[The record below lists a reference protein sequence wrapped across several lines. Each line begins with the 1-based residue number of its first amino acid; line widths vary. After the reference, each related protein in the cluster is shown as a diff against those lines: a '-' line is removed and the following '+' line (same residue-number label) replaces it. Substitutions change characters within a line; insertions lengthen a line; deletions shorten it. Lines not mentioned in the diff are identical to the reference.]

1 MTLNQI
7 FQSKNIPSVY
17 LHGILKK
24 LLARV
29 CFDASFMCLFRFV
42 AFRVT
47 FTIFAVERNLGAS
60 CYAYF

>member
-7 FQSKNIPSVY
+7 FQTENIPSAY

-47 FTIFAVERNLGAS
+47 FNDL
-60 CYAYF
+60 CC